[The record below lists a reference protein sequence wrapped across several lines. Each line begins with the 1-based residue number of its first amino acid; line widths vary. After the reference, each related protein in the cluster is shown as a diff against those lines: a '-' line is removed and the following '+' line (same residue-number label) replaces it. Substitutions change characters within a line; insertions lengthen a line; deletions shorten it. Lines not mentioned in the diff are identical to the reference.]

1 MAKYST
7 GGSSGAG
14 DANACELCG
23 ATSDSL
29 RLATIAGAQLQVCG
43 NCAPHDD
50 SAKRSRGSSTSG
62 GGGDGPTDRKRR
74 AAQRMAKAYD
84 AGKGDPTHWEREGT
98 AYEDDPLPYL
108 VSGYGG
114 VAEQGRQDAG
124 LRTEELAEELEIPE
138 EQIVAIE
145 QGRAARAGIPG
156 SIIRALEE
164 RLDVRLVEEG

>member
-7 GGSSGAG
+7 GGSSGSG

-23 ATSDSL
+23 ATTDSL

-43 NCAPHDD
+43 DCAPHDD
-50 SAKRSRGSSTSG
+50 AAKRSRGTSTSSG
-62 GGGDGPTDRKRR
+62 SEGPTDRKRR

-98 AYEDDPLPYL
+98 DYEDDPLPYL
-108 VSGYGG
+108 VSGYGD
-114 VAEQGRQDAG
+114 VAEQARQDAG
-124 LRTEELAEELEIPE
+124 IQTDELAADLDVPE
-138 EQIVAIE
+138 DRIVAIE

-156 SIIRALEE
+156 SVVRALEE
-164 RLDVRLVEEG
+164 RLDVRLIEEG